1 MDGCKKYTNRVT
13 YQNFL
18 KLAKQSRGAKGEK
31 NFFDYKNVQ
40 KFRKAIEDEIAE
52 INKVLRLGDDRKA
65 GRIGYVSG
73 LFDNVVAKVK
83 KGVEKFSSAVED
95 RTDESSEIDV
105 ESIKKLR
112 TELLKRESTPFLEFA
127 AQSIKLT
134 VDYLNFT
141 NGFTE
146 LAGVNEFLSSCWN
159 FYVALLKALK
169 TYRHNAKSHHYF
181 KASEGRAEIANKMTG
196 GSLER
201 WLNNSFTA
209 LKKPGT
215 EFFINGKYKYV
226 CRKATNDEESKHP
239 DNKNRPKIFRFNHI
253 IYEIIEKNKS

>member
-1 MDGCKKYTNRVT
+1 MGAKSTPTVT
-13 YQNFL
+13 YQDFL

-31 NFFDYKNVQ
+31 NFFDCKNVQ
-40 KFRKAIEDEIAE
+40 KFSKAIEDEIAE
-52 INKVLRLGDDRKA
+52 INRVLRSEYDKKA
-65 GRIGYVSG
+65 RGIDYASG
-73 LFDNVVAKVK
+73 LLDGVVAKAK
-83 KGVEKFSSAVED
+83 KGVEKFASTVED

-105 ESIKKLR
+105 ESIKNLR
-112 TELLKRESTPFLEFA
+112 KELLKGESTPFLRFA

-141 NGFTE
+141 KGFTE
-146 LAGVNEFLSSCWN
+146 LDNVNEFLSSCWN

-169 TYRHNAKSHHYF
+169 TYRHDAKSHHYF

-215 EFFINGKYKYV
+215 EFFINNDCKYV

-239 DNKNRPKIFRFNHI
+239 DNKNRPRIFRFNHI
-253 IYEIIEKNKS
+253 ICDIVEKNKP